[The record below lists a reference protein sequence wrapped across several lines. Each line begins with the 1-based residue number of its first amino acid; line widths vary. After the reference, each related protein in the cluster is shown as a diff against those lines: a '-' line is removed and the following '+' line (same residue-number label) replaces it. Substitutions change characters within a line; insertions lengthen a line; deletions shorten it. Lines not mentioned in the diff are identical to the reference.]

1 MTILVFFD
9 VFIFLF
15 LLLVLLRFGA
25 LQVIV
30 NAKNAMRFCVV
41 LSLFVTAQAAC
52 PNSCSSSNVCDSD
65 DVCECFAGWR
75 GGVLNVFINQCM
87 YNKVNFWHV
96 RNPQS
101 PFSSDQLLIQCKGDC
116 SYNIES
122 ALMDR
127 HGQSLVLKNT
137 LTIAAGRRWFTVRQ
151 EVILTQTAMAI
162 WTLQQPTTIYTPR

>member
-30 NAKNAMRFCVV
+30 NANNAMRFYVV
-41 LSLFVTAQAAC
+41 LSLFVAAQAAC
-52 PNSCSSSNVCDSD
+52 PNSCSSRGVCGSD

-75 GGVLNVFINQCM
+75 GGVLNVFINRCM
-87 YNKVNFWHV
+87 YNKVNFWQV

-101 PFSSDQLLIQCKGDC
+101 PFSSDQLLAIIAHSMQRRLFIQNLPLWTFMDSRWC
-116 SYNIES
+116 SRI
-122 ALMDR
+122 
-127 HGQSLVLKNT
+127 H
-137 LTIAAGRRWFTVRQ
+137 
-151 EVILTQTAMAI
+151 
-162 WTLQQPTTIYTPR
+162 